1 MYIFILNVFP
11 KRTNENLALPHSFF
25 RDDFFARVRTTHMIN
40 ETMMHD
46 EVQNSA
52 TIGVALSLRDE
63 LETLYKKTPLRTTT
77 PSSTPSPSTSIAV
90 GGVDVLNG
98 NVVKRT
104 VRPETASM
112 KSTSPPPTNAIL

>member
-25 RDDFFARVRTTHMIN
+25 RDDFFDRVRTTHMIN

-63 LETLYKKTPLRTTT
+63 LETLYKKAPLRTTT